1 MQKLFVTFFY
11 SGLLR
16 PAPGTWGSLAGAIVG
31 VGIYYYIGL
40 ETLFMASI
48 LLFLASISIIDS
60 YEVKSGTHDD
70 SSIVI
75 DEVAGV
81 WLAISITLS
90 SWEQLGVDKF
100 GWISVVLAFVFF
112 RILDITKPSIIGRLD
127 RNLKGGLGVMS
138 DDMVAGLFAGL
149 IAAVCATVWV
159 KFGIPVW

>member
-1 MQKLFVTFFY
+1 MQKLFITFFY

-16 PAPGTWGSLAGAIVG
+16 PAPGTWGSLAGAIAG
-31 VGIYYYIGL
+31 VGIYHYIGL

-48 LLFLASISIIDS
+48 LLFLASIGVIDS
-60 YEVKSGTHDD
+60 YEAKSNTHDD

-81 WLAISITLS
+81 WLAISIALS
-90 SWEQLGVDKF
+90 SWQQLGVDKF
-100 GWISVVLAFVFF
+100 GWISVVLAFIFF

-149 IAAVCATVWV
+149 IAAVCATVCV

>member
-16 PAPGTWGSLAGAIVG
+16 PAPGTWGSLSGAIVG

-48 LLFLASISIIDS
+48 LLFLASISIINS
-60 YEVKSGTHDD
+60 YETKSGTHDD

-81 WLAISITLS
+81 WVSISIALS
-90 SWEQLGVDKF
+90 SWEQLGVDK
-100 GWISVVLAFVFF
+100 
-112 RILDITKPSIIGRLD
+112 
-127 RNLKGGLGVMS
+127 
-138 DDMVAGLFAGL
+138 
-149 IAAVCATVWV
+149 
-159 KFGIPVW
+159 

>member
-11 SGLLR
+11 SVLLR

-60 YEVKSGTHDD
+60 YEAKSGTHDD

-81 WLAISITLS
+81 WLAISIALS
-90 SWEQLGVDKF
+90 SWQQLGVDKF

>member
-60 YEVKSGTHDD
+60 YEAKSGTHDD

-81 WLAISITLS
+81 WLAISIALS
-90 SWEQLGVDKF
+90 SWQQLGVDKF
-100 GWISVVLAFVFF
+100 GWISVVLAFIFF

>member
-1 MQKLFVTFFY
+1 MQKLFITFFY

-16 PAPGTWGSLAGAIVG
+16 PAPGTWGSLAGVIAG
-31 VGIYYYIGL
+31 VGIYHYIGL

-48 LLFLASISIIDS
+48 LLFLASIGVIDS
-60 YEVKSGTHDD
+60 YEAKSNTHDD

-81 WLAISITLS
+81 WLATSIALS
-90 SWEQLGVDKF
+90 SWQQLEMAEF
-100 GWISVVLAFVFF
+100 GWISVVLAFIFF

>member
-60 YEVKSGTHDD
+60 YEAKSGAHDD

-81 WLAISITLS
+81 WVSISIALS
-90 SWEQLGVDKF
+90 SWQQLGVDKF
-100 GWISVVLAFVFF
+100 GWISVILAFVFF

>member
-60 YEVKSGTHDD
+60 YEAKSGTHDD

-81 WLAISITLS
+81 WLAISIVLS
-90 SWEQLGVDKF
+90 SWQQLVVDKF

>member
-60 YEVKSGTHDD
+60 YEAKSGTHDD

-90 SWEQLGVDKF
+90 SWEQLGVDQF
-100 GWISVVLAFVFF
+100 GWISVVFAFVFF

>member
-60 YEVKSGTHDD
+60 YEAKSGTHDD

-81 WLAISITLS
+81 WVSISIALS
-90 SWEQLGVDKF
+90 SWQQLGVDKF
-100 GWISVVLAFVFF
+100 GWISVILAFVFF

>member
-60 YEVKSGTHDD
+60 YESKSGTHDD

-81 WLAISITLS
+81 WVSISIALS

>member
-1 MQKLFVTFFY
+1 MQKLFITFFY

-16 PAPGTWGSLAGAIVG
+16 PAPGTWGSLAGVIAG
-31 VGIYYYIGL
+31 VGIYHYIGL

-60 YEVKSGTHDD
+60 YEAKSGTHDD

-81 WLAISITLS
+81 WLAISIALS
-90 SWEQLGVDKF
+90 SWQQLEMAEF
-100 GWISVVLAFVFF
+100 GWISVVLAFIFF

-149 IAAVCATVWV
+149 IAAVCATVCV

>member
-16 PAPGTWGSLAGAIVG
+16 SAPGTWGSLAGAIVG

-60 YEVKSGTHDD
+60 YEAKSGTHDD

-81 WLAISITLS
+81 WLAISIALS
-90 SWEQLGVDKF
+90 SWQQLGVDKF

>member
-60 YEVKSGTHDD
+60 YEAKSGTHDD

-81 WLAISITLS
+81 WLAISIALS
-90 SWEQLGVDKF
+90 SWQQLGATEF

>member
-60 YEVKSGTHDD
+60 YEAKSGTHDD

>member
-1 MQKLFVTFFY
+1 MQKLFITFFY

-60 YEVKSGTHDD
+60 YEAKCGTHDD

-81 WLAISITLS
+81 WLAISIALS
-90 SWEQLGVDKF
+90 SWQQLGVDKF
-100 GWISVVLAFVFF
+100 GWISVVLAFIFF

>member
-60 YEVKSGTHDD
+60 YEAKSGTHDD

-81 WLAISITLS
+81 WVSISIALS

-100 GWISVVLAFVFF
+100 GWISVILAFVFF

-149 IAAVCATVWV
+149 IAAACAAVWV
-159 KFGIPVW
+159 KAGLPIL

>member
-16 PAPGTWGSLAGAIVG
+16 PAPGTWGSLSGAIVG

-48 LLFLASISIIDS
+48 LLFLASISIINS
-60 YEVKSGTHDD
+60 YETKSGTHDD

-81 WLAISITLS
+81 WVSISIALS

>member
-60 YEVKSGTHDD
+60 YEAKSGTHDD

-81 WLAISITLS
+81 WVSISIALS
-90 SWEQLGVDKF
+90 SWEQLGVAEF
-100 GWISVVLAFVFF
+100 GWISVILAFVFF

-149 IAAVCATVWV
+149 IAAACAAMWV
-159 KFGIPVW
+159 KSGLPIL

>member
-60 YEVKSGTHDD
+60 YEAKSGTHDD

-81 WLAISITLS
+81 WLAISIALS
-90 SWEQLGVDKF
+90 SWQQLGVDQF

>member
-11 SGLLR
+11 SGLLH

-60 YEVKSGTHDD
+60 YEAKSGTHDD

-81 WLAISITLS
+81 WLAISIALS
-90 SWEQLGVDKF
+90 SWQQLGVDKF

>member
-1 MQKLFVTFFY
+1 MQKLFITFFY

-16 PAPGTWGSLAGAIVG
+16 PAPGTWGSLAGVIAG
-31 VGIYYYIGL
+31 VGIYHYIGL

-60 YEVKSGTHDD
+60 YEAKSGTHDD

-81 WLAISITLS
+81 WLAISIALS
-90 SWEQLGVDKF
+90 SWQQLEMAEF
-100 GWISVVLAFVFF
+100 GWISVVLAFIFF

>member
-11 SGLLR
+11 SGLIN

-31 VGIYYYIGL
+31 VAIYHYIGL
-40 ETLFMASI
+40 QTLFLASI
-48 LLFLASISIIDS
+48 LLFLASISIIND
-60 YEVKSGTHDD
+60 YEAKSGTHDD

-81 WLAISITLS
+81 WVAISIALS
-90 SWEQLGVDKF
+90 SWEQMQRAEF
-100 GWISVVLAFVFF
+100 GWISVAMAFVFF

-138 DDMVAGLFAGL
+138 DDMLAGLFAGL
-149 IAAVCATVWV
+149 IAAICAAIWV
-159 KFGIPVW
+159 KLNLPVV

>member
-1 MQKLFVTFFY
+1 MQKLFITFFY

-16 PAPGTWGSLAGAIVG
+16 PAPGTWGSLAGVIAG
-31 VGIYYYIGL
+31 LGIYHYIGL

-60 YEVKSGTHDD
+60 YEAKSGTHDD

-81 WLAISITLS
+81 WLAISIALS
-90 SWEQLGVDKF
+90 SWQQLEMAEF
-100 GWISVVLAFVFF
+100 GWISVVLAFIFF

-149 IAAVCATVWV
+149 IAAVCATVCV

>member
-1 MQKLFVTFFY
+1 MQKLFITFFY

-60 YEVKSGTHDD
+60 YEAKSGTHDD

-75 DEVAGV
+75 DEIAGV
-81 WLAISITLS
+81 WLAISIALS
-90 SWEQLGVDKF
+90 SWQQLGVDKF
-100 GWISVVLAFVFF
+100 GWISVVLAFIFF

-159 KFGIPVW
+159 KFGIPIW

>member
-1 MQKLFVTFFY
+1 MQKLFITFFY

-16 PAPGTWGSLAGAIVG
+16 PAPGTWGSLAGVIAG
-31 VGIYYYIGL
+31 VGIYHYIGL

-60 YEVKSGTHDD
+60 YEAKSGTHDD

-81 WLAISITLS
+81 WLAISIALS
-90 SWEQLGVDKF
+90 SWQQLEMAEF

-149 IAAVCATVWV
+149 IAAVCATVCV

>member
-60 YEVKSGTHDD
+60 YEAKSGTHDD

-81 WLAISITLS
+81 WVSISIALS
-90 SWEQLGVDKF
+90 SWEQLGVAEF

-149 IAAVCATVWV
+149 MAAACAAVWV
-159 KFGIPVW
+159 KSGLPIL

>member
-16 PAPGTWGSLAGAIVG
+16 PAPGTWGSLSGAIVG

-60 YEVKSGTHDD
+60 YEAKSGTHDD

-81 WLAISITLS
+81 WLAISIALS
-90 SWEQLGVDKF
+90 SWQQLGVDKF

>member
-1 MQKLFVTFFY
+1 MQKLFITFFY

-16 PAPGTWGSLAGAIVG
+16 PAPGTWGSLAGVIAG
-31 VGIYYYIGL
+31 VGIYHYIGL

-60 YEVKSGTHDD
+60 YEAKSDTHDD

-81 WLAISITLS
+81 WLAISIALS
-90 SWEQLGVDKF
+90 SWQQLEMAEF
-100 GWISVVLAFVFF
+100 GWISVVLAFIFF

>member
-60 YEVKSGTHDD
+60 YEAKSGTHDD

-81 WLAISITLS
+81 WLAISIALS
-90 SWEQLGVDKF
+90 SWQQLGVVEF

>member
-60 YEVKSGTHDD
+60 YEAKSGTHDD

-81 WLAISITLS
+81 WVSISIALS
-90 SWEQLGVDKF
+90 SWQQLGVDKF
-100 GWISVVLAFVFF
+100 GWISVILAFVFF

-149 IAAVCATVWV
+149 IAAVCVTVWV

>member
-1 MQKLFVTFFY
+1 MQKLFITFFY

-16 PAPGTWGSLAGAIVG
+16 PAPGTWGSLAGVIAG
-31 VGIYYYIGL
+31 VGIYHYIGL

-48 LLFLASISIIDS
+48 LLFLASIGVIDS
-60 YEVKSGTHDD
+60 YEAKSNTHDD

-81 WLAISITLS
+81 WLAISIALS
-90 SWEQLGVDKF
+90 SWQQLEVDKF
-100 GWISVVLAFVFF
+100 GWISVVLAFIFF